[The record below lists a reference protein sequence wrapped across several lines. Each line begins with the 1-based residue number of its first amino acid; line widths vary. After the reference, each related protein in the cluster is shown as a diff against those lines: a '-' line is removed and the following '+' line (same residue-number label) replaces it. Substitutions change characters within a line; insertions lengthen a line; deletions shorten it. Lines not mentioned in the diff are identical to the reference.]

1 MGVRAAILAPV
12 RLLGDGLAR
21 CLDGKPDIKIVKIV
35 RTLNELQDLVS
46 SGAINV
52 ALIDMTQPIDLDS
65 VRALAVS
72 GSNVVLI
79 AIGLNEQRQDV
90 IRCGRAGFTGYV
102 SRDSTVEELA
112 KAMHDALAGRLAC
125 PDEISGA
132 LLRALFRQTSDVP
145 SDGAPLTKRE
155 GDVLQLIG
163 HGMTNK
169 EIARELG
176 LSVATVKH
184 HVHNVLEKLSL
195 PRRAYAMRTVRE
207 KPWLVG

>member
-1 MGVRAAILAPV
+1 MRVAILAPV

-21 CLDGKPDIKIVKIV
+21 CLDGTSAIRIIGVV
-35 RTLNELQDLVS
+35 RTLEELHELVS
-46 SGAINV
+46 SSLIDV
-52 ALIDMTQPIDLDS
+52 ALIDMTQPIDLDA
-65 VRALAVS
+65 VRLLAIS

-79 AIGLNEQRQDV
+79 AMGLKEQRQDI
-90 IRCGRAGFTGYV
+90 IRCGRAGFVGYV

-112 KAMHDALAGRLAC
+112 KTMLDAVAGRLAC
-125 PDEISGA
+125 PEEISGA
-132 LLRALFRQTSDVP
+132 LLRALFRQTSDP
-145 SDGAPLTKRE
+145 APDGAPLTKRE
-155 GDVLQLIG
+155 SDVLQLIG

-195 PRRAYAMRTVRE
+195 PRRSHAMRKVRE
-207 KPWLVG
+207 KPWLLG